1 MGAGLPVKRPVHPTS
16 MQADPPLSRASFAP
30 TEGTVPNTS
39 FLPIEDPVWERACP
53 RRGRYIQHPG
63 KLTHHYREQALL
75 PQRELCRAQVSC
87 PLKIQ
92 CGSKACPRRGRHI
105 QHPGKLTHR
114 YREQALLPQRKLCQ
128 TQVSCPLKIQCGS
141 KACPRWR
148 RYIQHPGKLTHRYR
162 EQARSHSELFMFRT
176 RDKP

>member
-1 MGAGLPVKRPVHPTS
+1 MPAKRPVHPIS
-16 MQADPPLSRASFAP
+16 RQADPPLSRASFAP
-30 TEGTVPNTS
+30 TEGTVPSTS
-39 FLPIEDPVWERACP
+39 FLSTEDPVWEQGLPAKRPAHPISRQADPPLSRASSLPQRDLCRTQVSCPLKIQCGSKACP
-53 RRGRYIQHPG
+53 RRGRHIQHPG

-114 YREQALLPQRKLCQ
+114 YREQA
-128 TQVSCPLKIQCGS
+128 
-141 KACPRWR
+141 
-148 RYIQHPGKLTHRYR
+148 
-162 EQARSHSELFMFRT
+162 RSHRGNCAKHKFLAH
-176 RDKP
+176 